1 MSAYGDAFAITPQ
14 RSLPREKV
22 AEMLER
28 ISQLNEEY
36 EERKEIEDNPA
47 YRQLLER
54 RRSVEKKYVGDV
66 QARGR
71 AMEKV
76 LAAGAPGELPGEV
89 MAEEHVPTAWEPV
102 SCVLWLACCVLTVIA
117 VAMTIAI
124 PDAPRFGMIAGCS
137 CLAIGALTMRGDG
150 KASLKLKQAQTR
162 WDRQFNFDSSAET
175 DTAFLEECENFDAKY
190 RENAADVRMLR
201 QTAKEQYDA
210 EVRPIEEEIARF
222 EADEQTWRTAA
233 ETEMEME
240 SFDLLPENYRY
251 LAGNIA
257 AIVRGRRAHSLT
269 DALNLA
275 IREEKEEAYRESQ
288 MDAMAARNA
297 ILREQARSEELHQK
311 QMQELERQRIE
322 NERAANERL
331 LAAQREQARAA
342 DRRLEQEQTR
352 QRREAEKARIEADKA
367 RQTED
372 VRRRR
377 REYAANQIKLAKN
390 QQSKDYWESEWKRN
404 L

>member
-1 MSAYGDAFAITPQ
+1 
-14 RSLPREKV
+14 
-22 AEMLER
+22 MLER

-47 YRQLLER
+47 YRQLLEQ

-89 MAEEHVPTAWEPV
+89 MAEERVPTAWEPV

-150 KASLKLKQAQTR
+150 KTALKLKQAQTR

-175 DTAFLEECENFDAKY
+175 DAAFLDACANFDARYK
-190 RENAADVRMLR
+190 ESAADVRMLR

-222 EADEQTWRTAA
+222 EAEEQVWRTAA
-233 ETEMEME
+233 ETEME

-251 LAGNIA
+251 LAGEIA

-275 IREEKEEAYRESQ
+275 IREEKEEEYRESQ

-311 QMQELERQRIE
+311 QMQELEQRRVE
-322 NERAANERL
+322 NERL
-331 LAAQREQARAA
+331 LAAQREQARVA

-367 RQTED
+367 RQVED
-372 VRRRR
+372 ARRRR
-377 REYAANQIKLAKN
+377 REYAANQIKLARN

>member
-1 MSAYGDAFAITPQ
+1 MSTYGDAFAITPQ

-54 RRSVEKKYVGDV
+54 RRSVEKKYIGDV

-71 AMEKV
+71 EMEKA
-76 LAAGAPGELPGEV
+76 LAAASPGELPGEI
-89 MAEEHVPTAWEPV
+89 MAEEHVPTVWEPA
-102 SCVLWLACCVLTVIA
+102 SCVLWLACCVLTAAA
-117 VAMTIAI
+117 VMTTIAI
-124 PDAPRFGMIAGCS
+124 PDAPRFGMIVGCS

-150 KASLKLKQAQTR
+150 KASLKLKRAQTR
-162 WDRQFNFDSSAET
+162 WDRQFDFNSSAKT
-175 DTAFLEECENFDAKY
+175 DAAFLDACANFDARYKKS
-190 RENAADVRMLR
+190 AADVRMLR

-210 EVRPIEEEIARF
+210 EVRPVQEEITRF
-222 EADEQTWRTAA
+222 EADEHAWRTAA
-233 ETEMEME
+233 EAEME

-251 LAGNIA
+251 LAGEIA

-275 IREEKEEAYRESQ
+275 IREEKEAEYRESQ

-297 ILREQARSEELHQK
+297 ILREQARNEELHQK
-311 QMQELERQRIE
+311 QMQELEQQCME

-342 DRRLEQEQTR
+342 DRRLEQEQAR
-352 QRREAEKARIEADKA
+352 QRRADEKARIEADKA
-367 RQTED
+367 RQAED
-372 VRRRR
+372 ARRRR
-377 REYAANQIKLAKN
+377 REYAARQMKLAKN

>member
-1 MSAYGDAFAITPQ
+1 MSTYGDAFAITPQ

-22 AEMLER
+22 AQMLER

-76 LAAGAPGELPGEV
+76 LAADSPGELPGEV

-150 KASLKLKQAQTR
+150 KTALKLKQAQTR

-175 DTAFLEECENFDAKY
+175 DAAFLDACANFDARYK
-190 RENAADVRMLR
+190 ESAADVRMLR

-222 EADEQTWRTAA
+222 EAEEQVWRTAA
-233 ETEMEME
+233 ETEME

-251 LAGNIA
+251 LAGEIA

-275 IREEKEEAYRESQ
+275 IREEKEEEYRESQ

-311 QMQELERQRIE
+311 QMQELEQRRVE
-322 NERAANERL
+322 NERL
-331 LAAQREQARAA
+331 LAAQREQARVA
-342 DRRLEQEQTR
+342 RRLEQEQTR

-367 RQTED
+367 RQVED
-372 VRRRR
+372 ARRRR
-377 REYAANQIKLAKN
+377 REYAANQIKLARN

>member
-1 MSAYGDAFAITPQ
+1 MSTYGDAFAITPQ
-14 RSLPREKV
+14 RSLPREKA

-89 MAEEHVPTAWEPV
+89 MAEERVPTAWEPV

-117 VAMTIAI
+117 AAMTIAI

-150 KASLKLKQAQTR
+150 KASLKRKRAQTR
-162 WDRQFNFDSSAET
+162 WDRQFNFNSSAET

-210 EVRPIEEEIARF
+210 EVRPVQDEIARF
-222 EADEQTWRTAA
+222 EADEQAWRTAA
-233 ETEMEME
+233 ETEMEA
-240 SFDLLPENYRY
+240 FDLLPENYRY
-251 LAGNIA
+251 LAGEIA
-257 AIVRGRRAHSLT
+257 SIVRGRRAHSLT

-275 IREEKEEAYRESQ
+275 IREEKEAEYRESQ

-297 ILREQARSEELHQK
+297 ILREQARSEELH

-342 DRRLEQEQTR
+342 DRRLEQEQAR
-352 QRREAEKARIEADKA
+352 QRRADEKARIEADKA

-372 VRRRR
+372 ARRRR
-377 REYAANQIKLAKN
+377 REYAANQIKLARN

>member
-1 MSAYGDAFAITPQ
+1 MSTYGDAFVITPQ
-14 RSLPREKV
+14 RSLPREKA

-28 ISQLNEEY
+28 VSQLNEEY

-89 MAEEHVPTAWEPV
+89 MAEERVPTVWEPA

-117 VAMTIAI
+117 AAMTIAI

-150 KASLKLKQAQTR
+150 KASLKLKRAQTR
-162 WDRQFNFDSSAET
+162 WDRRFNFNSSAKT
-175 DTAFLEECENFDAKY
+175 DAVFLDACANFDARYK
-190 RENAADVRMLR
+190 ESAADVRMLR

-222 EADEQTWRTAA
+222 EAEEQVWRTAA
-233 ETEMEME
+233 ETEME

-251 LAGNIA
+251 LAGEIA

-275 IREEKEEAYRESQ
+275 IREEKEEEYRESQ

-311 QMQELERQRIE
+311 QMQELEQRRVE
-322 NERAANERL
+322 NERL
-331 LAAQREQARAA
+331 LAAQREQARVA

-367 RQTED
+367 RQVED
-372 VRRRR
+372 ARRRR
-377 REYAANQIKLAKN
+377 REYAANQIKLARN

>member
-1 MSAYGDAFAITPQ
+1 MSTYGDAFAITPQ

-22 AEMLER
+22 AQMLER
-28 ISQLNEEY
+28 SSQLNEEY

-54 RRSVEKKYVGDV
+54 RRSVEKKYIGDV

-71 AMEKV
+71 EMEKA
-76 LAAGAPGELPGEV
+76 LAADAPGELPGEV
-89 MAEEHVPTAWEPV
+89 MAEEHVPTTWEPV

-124 PDAPRFGMIAGCS
+124 PDAPRFGMIVGCS

-150 KASLKLKQAQTR
+150 KTSLKLKRAQTR
-162 WDRQFNFDSSAET
+162 WDRQFDFNSSAKT
-175 DTAFLEECENFDAKY
+175 DAAFLDACANFDARYK
-190 RENAADVRMLR
+190 ESAADVRMLR

-210 EVRPIEEEIARF
+210 EVRLVQEEITRF
-222 EADEQTWRTAA
+222 EADEQAWRTAA
-233 ETEMEME
+233 EAEMEA
-240 SFDLLPENYRY
+240 FDLLPENYRY
-251 LAGNIA
+251 LAGEIA
-257 AIVRGRRAHSLT
+257 SIVRGRRAHSLT

-275 IREEKEEAYRESQ
+275 IREEKEAEYRESQ

-297 ILREQARSEELHQK
+297 ILREQVQNEELHRK
-311 QMQELERQRIE
+311 QMQELERQRVE

-342 DRRLEQEQTR
+342 DRRLEQEQAR
-352 QRREAEKARIEADKA
+352 QRRADEKARIEADKA
-367 RQTED
+367 RQAED
-372 VRRRR
+372 ARRRR
-377 REYAANQIKLAKN
+377 REYAANQIKLARN

>member
-1 MSAYGDAFAITPQ
+1 MSTYGDAFAITPQ
-14 RSLPREKV
+14 RSLPREKA

-54 RRSVEKKYVGDV
+54 RRSVEKKYIGDV

-71 AMEKV
+71 EMEKV
-76 LAAGAPGELPGEV
+76 LAAASPGELPGEV
-89 MAEEHVPTAWEPV
+89 MAEEHVPTVWEPA
-102 SCVLWLACCVLTVIA
+102 SCVLWLACCVLTAATV
-117 VAMTIAI
+117 MTTIAI
-124 PDAPRFGMIAGCS
+124 PDAPRFGMIVGCV

-150 KASLKLKQAQTR
+150 KTALKLKRAQTR
-162 WDRQFNFDSSAET
+162 WDRQFDFNSSAKT
-175 DTAFLEECENFDAKY
+175 DAAFLDACANFDARYK
-190 RENAADVRMLR
+190 ESAADVRMLR

-210 EVRPIEEEIARF
+210 EVRPVQEEITRF
-222 EADEQTWRTAA
+222 EADEQAWRTAA
-233 ETEMEME
+233 EAEME

-251 LAGNIA
+251 LAGEIA

-275 IREEKEEAYRESQ
+275 IREEKEAAYRESQ

-297 ILREQARSEELHQK
+297 VLREQVQNEELHQM
-311 QMQELERQRIE
+311 QMQELERQRVE

-342 DRRLEQEQTR
+342 DRRLEQEQAR
-352 QRREAEKARIEADKA
+352 QRRADEKARIEADKA
-367 RQTED
+367 RQAED
-372 VRRRR
+372 ARRRR
-377 REYAANQIKLAKN
+377 REYAANQIKLARN

>member
-1 MSAYGDAFAITPQ
+1 
-14 RSLPREKV
+14 
-22 AEMLER
+22 MLER

-47 YRQLLER
+47 YRQLLEQ

-71 AMEKV
+71 AMEKM
-76 LAAGAPGELPGEV
+76 LAADSPGELPGEI
-89 MAEEHVPTAWEPV
+89 MAEERVPTAWEPV

-117 VAMTIAI
+117 AAMTIAI
-124 PDAPRFGMIAGCS
+124 PDAPRFGMIVGCS
-137 CLAIGALTMRGDG
+137 CLAIGALTM
-150 KASLKLKQAQTR
+150 LKRKRAQTR

-210 EVRPIEEEIARF
+210 EVRPVQEEIARF
-222 EADEQTWRTAA
+222 EADEQAWRTAA
-233 ETEMEME
+233 ETEME

-251 LAGNIA
+251 LAGEIA

-275 IREEKEEAYRESQ
+275 IREEKEEEYRESQ

-331 LAAQREQARAA
+331 LAAQREQARGS
-342 DRRLEQEQTR
+342 
-352 QRREAEKARIEADKA
+352 
-367 RQTED
+367 RQTAGTGAGP
-372 VRRRR
+372 
-377 REYAANQIKLAKN
+377 AAAGG
-390 QQSKDYWESEWKRN
+390 
-404 L
+404 

>member
-1 MSAYGDAFAITPQ
+1 MSTYGDAFAITPQ

-89 MAEEHVPTAWEPV
+89 MAEEHVPTVWEPA

-117 VAMTIAI
+117 AAMTIAI

-150 KASLKLKQAQTR
+150 KASLKRKRAQTR

-190 RENAADVRMLR
+190 RESAADVRMLR

-210 EVRPIEEEIARF
+210 EVRPVQDEIARF
-222 EADEQTWRTAA
+222 EADEQAWRTAA
-233 ETEMEME
+233 ETEME
-240 SFDLLPENYRY
+240 SFDLLPENYHY
-251 LAGNIA
+251 LAGEIA

-297 ILREQARSEELHQK
+297 ILREQARSEELHRK
-311 QMQELERQRIE
+311 QMQELEQRRVE

-342 DRRLEQEQTR
+342 DRRLEQEQAR
-352 QRREAEKARIEADKA
+352 QRRADEKARIEADKA
-367 RQTED
+367 RQAED
-372 VRRRR
+372 ARRRR

-390 QQSKDYWESEWKRN
+390 QQSKDYWESEWRRN

>member
-1 MSAYGDAFAITPQ
+1 MNTYGDAFEITPQ
-14 RSLPREKV
+14 RSLPREKA

-28 ISQLNEEY
+28 ISRLDVEY
-36 EERKEIEDNPA
+36 EERKEIGDNPA

-54 RRSVEKKYVGDV
+54 RRSVEKKYIGDV

-71 AMEKV
+71 AMEKQ
-76 LAAGAPGELPGEV
+76 LSAASPGELPGEV
-89 MAEEHVPTAWEPV
+89 MAEEHVPTVWEPA
-102 SCVLWLACCVLTVIA
+102 SCVLWLVCCVLTVIA

-124 PDAPRFGMIAGCS
+124 QDVPRFGMIVGCV

-150 KASLKLKQAQTR
+150 KAALKLKRAQTR
-162 WDRQFNFDSSAET
+162 WNRQFDFNSSAKT
-175 DTAFLEECENFDAKY
+175 DAAFLDACANFDARYK
-190 RENAADVRMLR
+190 ESAADVRMLR

-210 EVRPIEEEIARF
+210 EARPIEEEIARL
-222 EADEQTWRTAA
+222 EVEEQAWRTAA
-233 ETEMEME
+233 EAEMD

-251 LAGNIA
+251 LAGEIA

-275 IREEKEEAYRESQ
+275 IREEKEAAYRESQ

-297 ILREQARSEELHQK
+297 ILREQVQSEELHRK
-311 QMQELERQRIE
+311 QMQELEQRVE
-322 NERAANERL
+322 NERATNERL

-342 DRRLEQEQTR
+342 DRRLEQEQAR
-352 QRREAEKARIEADKA
+352 QRRADEKARIEVDKA
-367 RQTED
+367 RQVED
-372 VRRRR
+372 ARRRR
-377 REYAANQIKLAKN
+377 REYAARQMKLARN

>member
-1 MSAYGDAFAITPQ
+1 MSTYGDAFAITPQ
-14 RSLPREKV
+14 RSLPREKA

-36 EERKEIEDNPA
+36 EKRKEIEDNPA

-76 LAAGAPGELPGEV
+76 LAADSPGELPGEV
-89 MAEEHVPTAWEPV
+89 MAEERVPTAWEPV

-117 VAMTIAI
+117 AAMTIAI
-124 PDAPRFGMIAGCS
+124 PDTPRFGMIAGCS

-150 KASLKLKQAQTR
+150 KASLKLKRAQTR

-175 DTAFLEECENFDAKY
+175 DTAFLDACANFDARYK
-190 RENAADVRMLR
+190 ESAADVRMLR
-201 QTAKEQYDA
+201 QTAKEQYDE
-210 EVRPIEEEIARF
+210 EVHPIQEEITRF
-222 EADEQTWRTAA
+222 EADEQAWRTAA
-233 ETEMEME
+233 ETD

-275 IREEKEEAYRESQ
+275 IREEKEEGYREAQ
-288 MDAMAARNA
+288 MDAMAARNT
-297 ILREQARSEELHQK
+297 ILWEHVQNEELHRK
-311 QMQELERQRIE
+311 QMQEMERQRIE
-322 NERAANERL
+322 NEHAANERL

-342 DRRLEQEQTR
+342 DRRLEQEQAR
-352 QRREAEKARIEADKA
+352 QRRADEKARIEADKA
-367 RQTED
+367 RQAED
-372 VRRRR
+372 ARRRR
-377 REYAANQIKLAKN
+377 REYAANQIKLARN
-390 QQSKDYWESEWKRN
+390 QQSEDYWESEWKRN

>member
-1 MSAYGDAFAITPQ
+1 MSTYGDAFAITPQ

-47 YRQLLER
+47 YRHLLER
-54 RRSVEKKYVGDV
+54 RRSVEKKYIEDV

-71 AMEKV
+71 EMEKA
-76 LAAGAPGELPGEV
+76 LAAASPGELPGEI

-102 SCVLWLACCVLTVIA
+102 SCVLWLTCCVLTVIA

-124 PDAPRFGMIAGCS
+124 PDAPRFGMIVGYS
-137 CLAIGALTMRGDG
+137 CLAIGALTMCGDG
-150 KASLKLKQAQTR
+150 KASLKRKRAQTR
-162 WDRQFNFDSSAET
+162 WDRQFDFNSSAET
-175 DTAFLEECENFDAKY
+175 DAAFLKECENFDAKY

-210 EVRPIEEEIARF
+210 EVHSIQEEITRF
-222 EADEQTWRTAA
+222 EADEHAWRTAA
-233 ETEMEME
+233 ETEME

-251 LAGNIA
+251 LAGEIA
-257 AIVRGRRAHSLT
+257 SIVRGRRAHSLT

-275 IREEKEEAYRESQ
+275 IREEKEAAYRESQ

-297 ILREQARSEELHQK
+297 ILREQARNEDLHQM
-311 QMQELERQRIE
+311 QMRQLEQQRME
-322 NERAANERL
+322 DERAANERL

-342 DRRLEQEQTR
+342 DRRLEQEQAR
-352 QRREAEKARIEADKA
+352 QRRADEKARIEADKA
-367 RQTED
+367 RQAED
-372 VRRRR
+372 ARRRR
-377 REYAANQIKLAKN
+377 REYAANQIKLARN